1 MTDRD
6 PRGELL
12 DIARMVRAYVEWQ
25 VDCGSTGAPRAS
37 AQTRAHAPADPAEGR
52 RTLAVIQEDVSS
64 CTKCEL
70 GKTRTTTVFARGN
83 PQAKLCFVG
92 EAPGAEEDAR
102 GLPFVGPAGQLLDK
116 MIAAMGL
123 DPEKDVYVCNIV
135 KCRPPGNR
143 KPTPEEM
150 ATCIPYLHEQLAI
163 VEPRAM
169 VALGNTA
176 VQGLLGTTTGIT
188 RLRGSWKL
196 YKGRIPVMPTYH
208 PSYLLRPSTQL
219 LQAKREAWEDLQEV
233 MRELGLKAPPK
244 KSS

>member
-1 MTDRD
+1 
-6 PRGELL
+6 
-12 DIARMVRAYVEWQ
+12 
-25 VDCGSTGAPRAS
+25 
-37 AQTRAHAPADPAEGR
+37 
-52 RTLAVIQEDVSS
+52 
-64 CTKCEL
+64 
-70 GKTRTTTVFARGN
+70 
-83 PQAKLCFVG
+83 
-92 EAPGAEEDAR
+92 
-102 GLPFVGPAGQLLDK
+102 
-116 MIAAMGL
+116 
-123 DPEKDVYVCNIV
+123 
-135 KCRPPGNR
+135 
-143 KPTPEEM
+143 M